1 MPSPVYQYVIN
12 LVVGLPIRTG
22 WVFNDV
28 GLLGKSGKMATMR
41 VYKDVRL
48 LGEKWDMAI
57 MKLGK
62 DVRLLWKSV
71 DMDK

>member
-1 MPSPVYQYVIN
+1 
-12 LVVGLPIRTG
+12 
-22 WVFNDV
+22 
-28 GLLGKSGKMATMR
+28 MR